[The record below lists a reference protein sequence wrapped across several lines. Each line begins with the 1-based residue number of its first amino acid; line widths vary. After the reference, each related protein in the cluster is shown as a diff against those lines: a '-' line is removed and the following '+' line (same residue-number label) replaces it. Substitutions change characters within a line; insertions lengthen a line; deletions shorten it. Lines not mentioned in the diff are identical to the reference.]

1 MLKHI
6 PTKACNNFESSIA
19 PLAHLKAGLLSDP
32 WQVLKLG
39 ALQAIVDEV
48 YGLEKYQL
56 MGDSPFCGL
65 VSIPELG

>member
-1 MLKHI
+1 LKHI
-6 PTKACNNFESSIA
+6 PTKARDNFKSSIA
-19 PLAHLKAGLLSDP
+19 PLTRLKAGLLSDP

-39 ALQAIVDEV
+39 VLQAIIDEV

-65 VSIPELG
+65 VSVPELS